1 MAVPEVSNLL
11 IYEVLKRMR
20 EQLARLQHEVR
31 GIREEMS
38 AIRGHVLTKQRL
50 DEHSPRPDRI
60 EHRLELNDLIDT
72 PV

>member
-1 MAVPEVSNLL
+1 MTVTEVSNLL
-11 IYEVLKRMR
+11 IYEFMKRIQ
-20 EQLARLQHEVR
+20 EQLAQLQHDVG
-31 GIREEMS
+31 GIREQMS
-38 AIRGHVLTKQRL
+38 AIRGHMLTKQQL